1 MFKLWCERGVRDVDL
16 CLEMSSDFNCNFGL
30 VVEEIVELSVLKNL
44 DVSTPDTHRVIEVGA
59 L

>member
-16 CLEMSSDFNCNFGL
+16 CLEMSSDFNCNFGF
-30 VVEEIVELSVLKNL
+30 VVEEIVELGVLKKL
-44 DVSTPDTHRVIEVGA
+44 DVSTPDTRRVIEVGA